1 MSKPPLFPPQQRSL
15 PQPAYDPFSMDD
27 FDENGEDDTIAGE
40 GHSVSSATTPTRDT
54 DWAQTT
60 PGDQTP
66 MTPDDQSSITPDN
79 HTSMTPVALES
90 YEIISPASLSPP
102 ETPQDDIY
110 TSPTPQ
116 AMEATSRSL
125 SDVEESENILHSI
138 PESAP
143 STIMEESLADAEP
156 TKDMVVSIA
165 TKEEEKIQATLE
177 PKRYLDIGLAL
188 NEDLICEYHR
198 SKLSSLSVDGT
209 VQVSVKTRYDQETS
223 QLQRQQ
229 PTAPL
234 SLIFMDHSGHIKA
247 LQENKKFVEHVNQDD
262 IVNREFAYTIRVPRE
277 DEYFPVVRYKCG
289 ISLRPVPIVS
299 LTLRNVHWNS
309 DFLIAT
315 YDFFHRI
322 SRYCSDDDGT
332 TSAGPNS
339 CKNPGKILPC
349 RAPD

>member
-1 MSKPPLFPPQQRSL
+1 MAQQATSKPPLFPPQLRSL

-27 FDENGEDDTIAGE
+27 FDENGEDGKIADE
-40 GHSVSSATTPTRDT
+40 GHSVSSATTPTRET

-79 HTSMTPVALES
+79 HAPVTPVALES
-90 YEIISPASLSPP
+90 YEIISPSSLSPP

-110 TSPTPQ
+110 TPPMPQ
-116 AMEATSRSL
+116 ALEANSRSV

-138 PESAP
+138 PENA
-143 STIMEESLADAEP
+143 TMVEKSLDNAEP

-165 TKEEEKIQATLE
+165 TEEVEKIQE

-209 VQVSVKTRYDQETS
+209 VQVSVKTRYDQEPS
-223 QLQRQQ
+223 QLERQQ
-229 PTAPL
+229 PTAPF

-247 LQENKKFVEHVNQDD
+247 LQENKKFVEHVNQED
-262 IVNREFAYTIRVPRE
+262 ISNREFAYTIRVPHE

-289 ISLRPVPIVS
+289 ITLRPVPIVS
-299 LTLRNVHWNS
+299 LTPRHAHLNS
-309 DFLIAT
+309 DFL
-315 YDFFHRI
+315 
-322 SRYCSDDDGT
+322 
-332 TSAGPNS
+332 
-339 CKNPGKILPC
+339 
-349 RAPD
+349 